1 MVWFTA
7 DFHLGHTNIIRY
19 CGRPFASAS
28 EMDEEILARVNEC
41 VKPEDELYFLGDFCI
56 GGPKV
61 ALAYRQRIRCKRIY
75 LYWGIM
81 TA

>member
-7 DFHLGHTNIIRY
+7 DFHLGHSNIIRY

-28 EMDEEILARVNEC
+28 EMDEEILACVNES
-41 VKPEDELYFLGDFCI
+41 VKPEDELYFLGDFASADRRRWLI
-56 GGPKV
+56 GRGFG
-61 ALAYRQRIRCKRIY
+61 ASGSTS
-75 LYWGIM
+75 YWGIM